1 MYKTLNCSEIHC
13 GAGINYYHQGMID
26 EAIDAY
32 HEILQHSIT
41 RCHIVYSWLG
51 IAYFHKKMLE
61 EAVQT
66 YRTILDLRPRFGI
79 DDYHFEACSFCSELT
94 AEMINLFV
102 QILKKNPNHALSY
115 YYLGVA
121 YYYKGDLDKS
131 IDQLIR
137 ATEINGENDLYANNL
152 TELRKVREEFYEGS

>member
-1 MYKTLNCSEIHC
+1 MFKAPRCTEIHC
-13 GAGINYYHQGMID
+13 GSGVNYYHQGMVD

-32 HEILQHSIT
+32 HKILQQSTT
-41 RCHIVYSWLG
+41 RRYIVYSWLG

-61 EAVQT
+61 EAMQA
-66 YRTILDLRPRFGI
+66 YQTILDLRPRPSI

-94 AEMINLFV
+94 AETIKLFV
-102 QILKKNPNHALSY
+102 QILKSDPNNALSY

-131 IDQLIR
+131 VGQLRKAI
-137 ATEINGENDLYANNL
+137 EINGENDLYASNL
-152 TELRKVREEFYEGS
+152 VELRKVREGFYEGG